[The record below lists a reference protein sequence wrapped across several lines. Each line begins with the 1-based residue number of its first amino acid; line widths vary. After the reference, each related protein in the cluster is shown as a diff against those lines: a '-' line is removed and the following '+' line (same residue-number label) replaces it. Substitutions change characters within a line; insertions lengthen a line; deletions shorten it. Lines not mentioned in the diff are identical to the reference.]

1 MSEFGSAVT
10 AVEMAIKALN
20 LEDQFSIEMD
30 SEAQT
35 IVLDEKAV
43 ITFPGGNCVEASA
56 MGGAAMR
63 SRAGTYLSSSGDIVP
78 TCLIVTGTD
87 VVEAVIAAVSHVIA
101 EQARAFLHTIFE
113 ATEDDIDLD

>member
-43 ITFPGGNCVEASA
+43 ITFPGGNSIVASA
-56 MGGAAMR
+56 IGKIG
-63 SRAGTYLSSSGDIVP
+63 AGTYLCDSGDIVP
-78 TCLIVTGTD
+78 TCPIVSGTD

-113 ATEDDIDLD
+113 ATEDDIDLDD